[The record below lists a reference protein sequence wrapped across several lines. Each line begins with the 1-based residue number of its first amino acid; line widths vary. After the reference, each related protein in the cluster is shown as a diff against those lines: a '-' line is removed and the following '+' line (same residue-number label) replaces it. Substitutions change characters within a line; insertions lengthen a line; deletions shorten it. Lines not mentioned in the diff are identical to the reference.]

1 MEVGMKHTV
10 LKIMGLP
17 FFILFRLARP
27 FRYIWRRIYFTT
39 RLSAEVNDMDFSVL
53 CDGRVHVSGTANITL
68 GRRCRLG
75 MDVELRTVDAG
86 RIKIGDDTRLNRGCS
101 LTSYAQI
108 SIDDFTIV
116 GEFVSIR
123 DASHG
128 MARGEPMRYQPHTS
142 APIHIGRDVWI
153 GRGVCILPGVS
164 IGEGAVIGANSVVTK
179 DIPDFVL
186 AVGVPAK
193 VIKKRE
199 QWMIPSRP
207 NKRTLR

>member
-10 LKIMGLP
+10 MKIMGLP

-39 RLSAEVNDMDFSVL
+39 RLSADVKEMDFSVL
-53 CDGRVHVSGTANITL
+53 CDGRVHVSGTANIAL
-68 GRRCRLG
+68 GSRCRLG
-75 MDVELRTVDAG
+75 MDVELRTVEPG
-86 RIKIGDDTRLNRGCS
+86 RIEIGGDTRLNRGC
-101 LTSYAQI
+101 TITAYDQI
-108 SIDDFTIV
+108 FIDDWTII

-128 MARGEPMRYQPHTS
+128 MTRGEPMRYQPHTA

-153 GRGVCILPGVS
+153 GRGSCILPGVT
-164 IGEGAVIGANSVVTK
+164 IGEGAVVGANSVVTK
-179 DIPDFVL
+179 DIPDFAM

-193 VIKKRE
+193 VIKMRE
-199 QWMIPSRP
+199 
-207 NKRTLR
+207 

>member
-1 MEVGMKHTV
+1 VEDGMKHTMMKMV
-10 LKIMGLP
+10 GLP
-17 FFILFRLARP
+17 IVFLFKLARP
-27 FRYIWRRIYFTT
+27 LRYIWRRIYFTA
-39 RLSAEVNDMDFSVL
+39 RLSADVKDMDFSVL
-53 CDGRVHVSGTANITL
+53 CDGRVHISGTENIKL
-68 GRRCRLG
+68 GQRCRLG

-86 RIKIGDDTRLNRGCS
+86 RLKIGDDTRLNRGCS

-108 SIDDFTIV
+108 SIDDFTII

-153 GRGVCILPGVS
+153 GRGVCILPGVT

-179 DIPDFVL
+179 DIPDFGM
-186 AVGVPAK
+186 AAGVPAK
-193 VIKKRE
+193 VIKIRE
-199 QWMIPSRP
+199 
-207 NKRTLR
+207 